1 MPVSNQ
7 RHPACKA
14 GGRGSDRFW
23 GSGFAGGYLSLGQK
37 RVKWW
42 AADLTTPCPTHLP
55 ILRFGWGLPTSRG
68 RSRPNGGT
76 RSNGRISPSAP
87 FWLMPLKGA
96 RHRLENLAAAIEGG
110 RLPADLQAE
119 ARQAIASGRSK
130 PHAAPLAAP
139 QR

>member
-1 MPVSNQ
+1 MGPPHQ
-7 RHPACKA
+7 QGAQPAQW
-14 GGRGSDRFW
+14 RDP
-23 GSGFAGGYLSLGQK
+23 QQ
-37 RVKWW
+37 W
-42 AADLTTPCPTHLP
+42 ADQSA
-55 ILRFGWGLPTSRG
+55 
-68 RSRPNGGT
+68 
-76 RSNGRISPSAP
+76 AP